1 MPGWLCVFAY
11 NAWCAFLCN
20 LLQVPALRVDI
31 LLEYVAVSDSV
42 VLYALYGLGGLGH
55 GQLLD
60 PGADTYV
67 KSLSCAPRQ
76 VWRERKLTFLRAEVQ
91 HFDCFLL

>member
-42 VLYALYGLGGLGH
+42 VLDALYGLGGLGH

-60 PGADTYV
+60 PRANTYARD
-67 KSLSCAPRQ
+67 LSSVRYQRWAATG
-76 VWRERKLTFLRAEVQ
+76 LTLLCAEVQ